1 MNVTV
6 STTSNNVSIADSG
19 ILASDAML
27 TRTYDPRLLVRQFG
41 DFFNDAGD
49 FVEVVANSGVVQYSA
64 TNDLPLKNGVAT
76 LNPLTGTSG
85 SSAAIR
91 TSSGNN
97 QIILGVEEV
106 KVSSKLYV
114 GLTNVGDI
122 AFIRSGF
129 GFYISQ
135 AAGPQDAAYFRCG
148 VFTGLTTSTN
158 WYCTTIRD
166 GVATNFDTGLPIAT
180 PRVLSVE
187 VNAAAS
193 SVVFKNNG
201 SVVYTS
207 TTNIPTA
214 TSATGGAL
222 QAGAFI
228 SHNSASAGSN
238 VMALD
243 YMLFDQYVQR

>member
-1 MNVTV
+1 MKVTV
-6 STTSNNVSIADSG
+6 SSASNSVSIADSG

-41 DFFNDAGD
+41 DFHNGAGD
-49 FVEVVANSGVVQYSA
+49 FVEVLASSGVVQYNISSG
-64 TNDLPLKNGVAT
+64 LPTKNGVAVLAP
-76 LNPLTGTSG
+76 LNATSG

-91 TSSGNN
+91 SNLSTPS
-97 QIILGVEEV
+97 IVLGSEEMRI
-106 KVSSKLYV
+106 SSKLYL
-114 GLTNVGDI
+114 GLSNVGDV
-122 AFIRSGF
+122 AYIRSGF
-129 GFYISQ
+129 GFFISQ
-135 AAGPQDAAYFRCG
+135 GAGPQDAAYFRCG
-148 VFTGLTTSTN
+148 TFTGLTTSTN

-166 GVATNFDTGLPIAT
+166 GVATNFDTGLPVAT

-187 VNAAAS
+187 VNAAAT

-214 TSATGGAL
+214 TSATNGAMY
-222 QAGAFI
+222 AGSFLA
-228 SHNSASAGSN
+228 HNSASAGANS
-238 VMALD
+238 MYLD

>member
-6 STTSNNVSIADSG
+6 STASNSVSIADSG

-41 DFFNDAGD
+41 DFHNNVGD
-49 FVEVVANSGVVQYSA
+49 FVEVLASSGIVQYNITS
-64 TNDLPLKNGVAT
+64 DLPSKNGVAILT
-76 LNPLTGTSG
+76 PLNGTSG

-91 TSSGNN
+91 SSPVT
-97 QIILGVEEV
+97 QSIVLGSEEMRI
-106 KVSSKLYV
+106 SSKLYL
-114 GLTNVGDI
+114 GLSNVGDV

-135 AAGPQDAAYFRCG
+135 GAAASDAAYFRCG
-148 VFTGLTTSTN
+148 TFTGLTTSTN

-166 GVATNFDTGLPIAT
+166 GVATNFDTGLPVAT

-187 VNAAAS
+187 VNAAAT
-193 SVVFKNNG
+193 SVVFRNNG

-214 TSATGGAL
+214 TSVSGGSMY
-222 QAGAFI
+222 AGSFL
-228 SHNSASAGSN
+228 SNNSASAGAN
-238 VMALD
+238 RMGID

>member
-1 MNVTV
+1 MKVTV
-6 STTSNNVSIADSG
+6 STASNSVSIADSG

-41 DFFNDAGD
+41 DFFNNAGD
-49 FVEVVANSGVVQYSA
+49 FVEVVLSGGLVQYNTTSG
-64 TNDLPLKNGVAT
+64 LPVKNGVAVLT
-76 LNPLTGTSG
+76 PLSGTSG
-85 SSAAIR
+85 SSSAIR
-91 TSSGNN
+91 SSSATPSVV
-97 QIILGVEEV
+97 LGVEEM
-106 KVSSKLYV
+106 KISSKLNI
-114 GLTNVGDI
+114 GLSNPGDI

-129 GFYISQ
+129 GFYNSQ
-135 AAGPQDAAYFRCG
+135 AAGAQDAAYFRCG

-158 WYCTTIRD
+158 WHCTTIRD

-201 SVVYTS
+201 NVVYTS

-214 TSATGGAL
+214 TSSSGGAL
-222 QAGAFI
+222 FSGAFI

-238 VMALD
+238 AMALD